1 VRARWRRL
9 PAAVLPL
16 ALAAALLGLVA
27 PAPGLAARSD
37 LLLAALVLLTALGV
51 PPEAPAALRRRG
63 RLVLALSL
71 GPLAVLAPLAWAL
84 SRAFASPVRE
94 GLLALGLAPTE
105 VAAAG
110 LVALAGGEA
119 ALVLAVVCGSLA
131 ASAVAGPLLLATLG
145 DAPGADPLPLAA
157 RFALVV
163 LAPLAIG
170 LLTRARVPRLAAG
183 DDDLA
188 AAATVVLALLVY
200 ASLGATD
207 LGGLGSAAAGA
218 GAFLAATAAVAVV
231 AVRLLGRPDRPAAAL
246 AIALRDF
253 AVASALA
260 GQAYGAAAAGVAGVY
275 GVLMLVA
282 GAAVATWLRRDAPS
296 PAPEEPDPPR
306 RRPRR
311 SR

>member
-9 PAAVLPL
+9 PAAILPL
-16 ALAAALLGLVA
+16 ALAAAALGLLA
-27 PAPGLAARSD
+27 PAPGLGARSD

-51 PPEAPAALRRRG
+51 PPEALAALRRRAG
-63 RLVLALSL
+63 LVLALSL

-84 SRAFASPVRE
+84 SRAFAGPVRD
-94 GLLALGLAPTE
+94 GVLALGLAPTE

-131 ASAVAGPLLLATLG
+131 ASAVAGPVLLATLG
-145 DAPGADPLPLAA
+145 DAAAADPAPLAA

-163 LAPLAIG
+163 LVPLAVG
-170 LLTRARVPRLAAG
+170 LLARARAPRLAAAE
-183 DDDLA
+183 DDLA

-200 ASLGATD
+200 ASLAATD
-207 LGGLGSAAAGA
+207 VGGLAPAAAGA
-218 GAFLAATAAVAVV
+218 ALFLVAAAAVA
-231 AVRLLGRPDRPAAAL
+231 AAGVRLIGRPDRPGAAL
-246 AIALRDF
+246 AIVLRDF
-253 AVASALA
+253 AVAAALA

-282 GAAVATWLRRDAPS
+282 GAAAASWLRRRA
-296 PAPEEPDPPR
+296 
-306 RRPRR
+306 
-311 SR
+311 